1 MLYEERMNTLSIDR
15 DLRAEEAASAQ
26 ERFNLALE
34 QVATM
39 QARLLASE
47 DRRRE
52 LETGIDV
59 IQNTLR
65 RTIKAAPGFGIRC
78 LTVFGFSTENW
89 SRPEDE
95 VSDLMGLVRSYVASD
110 LARLTKAGVRL
121 KILGRREGLPAD
133 IAAII
138 ERAETQTAHNDRF
151 LLQVAFN
158 YGGRADIVDAAQR
171 FADRVIAEMRGVSDE
186 QGNSPVWQWL
196 EEHFFSVDFPTAD
209 YLTGIGQKVFI
220 AELMPRHP
228 IYVGL
233 LPEAAQN
240 VIGQVHQNT
249 KPALK
254 MLEQEGFAH
263 RGYIDLFDAGPT
275 VEARLSQ
282 IKSVA
287 ASKKVPVKIAEVQ
300 GEQTL
305 AVANTELQQFRA
317 SFGKAAK
324 FDADQGVLLLS
335 AEFADTLRLHDGDL
349 ARFIILDKA

>member
-1 MLYEERMNTLSIDR
+1 MLVIRPIT
-15 DLRAEEAASAQ
+15 AADFSALKQ
-26 ERFNLALE
+26 IAIESGA
-34 QVATM
+34 
-39 QARLLASE
+39 
-47 DRRRE
+47 
-52 LETGIDV
+52 
-59 IQNTLR
+59 
-65 RTIKAAPGFGIRC
+65 GFTS
-78 LTVFGFSTENW
+78 LPVN
-89 SRPEDE
+89 D
-95 VSDLMGLVRSYVASD
+95 
-110 LARLTKAGVRL
+110 ARLTQKIAHAEHSFAAEIDSPGDQGYLFVLEDTSTGEIVGTTGIEAAVGTSTPLYHFQQNTVIHHSAELNVFNQLKTLTLCNDYTGASEICTLFLRESYRRNHAG
-121 KILGRREGLPAD
+121 
-133 IAAII
+133 
-138 ERAETQTAHNDRF
+138 RF
-151 LLQVAFN
+151 LSKVRFLFMAE
-158 YGGRADIVDAAQR
+158 YPQR
-171 FADRVIAEMRGVSDE
+171 FSDRVIAEMRGAADDNG
-186 QGNSPVWQWL
+186 QPPFWHWL
-196 EEHFFSVDFPTAD
+196 QKLFLTIDFPKAD
-209 YLTGIGQKVFI
+209 HLIGIGKKAFI

-287 ASKKVPVKIAEVQ
+287 SSKKVPVKVAEVQ

-305 AVANTELQQFRA
+305 AVANTKLQQFRA

-335 AEFADTLRLHDGDL
+335 PEFADTLQLHDGDL
-349 ARFIILDKA
+349 ARFITLDKA